1 MCERESRPLLP
12 AAASAPVHT
21 RSPVSSG
28 LCRSG
33 RRENNSGKR
42 ERESGERERART
54 HSK

>member
-12 AAASAPVHT
+12 AAAPAPVHT

-33 RRENNSGKR
+33 RRENNR
-42 ERESGERERART
+42 GEREGEWRKRA
-54 HSK
+54 SKDAQ